1 MKNFIVNYFSTAPFA
16 VIYMRKHTFFWVADW
31 WVWVAY
37 VFLFSAY
44 LWHQIFAQDLYNL
57 FRTICMLCITFSQN
71 FNKIKKEF
79 MYKICCWDSMSQQF
93 VGISVTFYLYKNV
106 DCNIR
111 RFNDFYFDIFAT
123 YSYLSQTHFSIISP
137 NFHLFIKSPTF
148 LSFSH
153 NFPYYAL
160 HFRVS
165 SILIAL
171 TSLGG
176 FPSPFFTLFP
186 FLISL
191 MASL

>member
-44 LWHQIFAQDLYNL
+44 LWHKIFAQDLYNL
-57 FRTICMLCITFSQN
+57 FRTICKLCITFSQN

-106 DCNIR
+106 DCYIR
-111 RFNDFYFDIFAT
+111 RFNDFYFDIFAIHIRHI
-123 YSYLSQTHFSIISP
+123 YRKHIFQLYLRISIY
-137 NFHLFIKSPTF
+137 LLK
-148 LSFSH
+148 
-153 NFPYYAL
+153 AQ
-160 HFRVS
+160 
-165 SILIAL
+165 
-171 TSLGG
+171 
-176 FPSPFFTLFP
+176 PFFHFHII
-186 FLISL
+186 FLIMLSTFGYHP
-191 MASL
+191 S